1 MNVPGR
7 TWVKLLKPRS
17 LPSTAVRYPQ
27 RINTAVLLH
36 AKKTWNLSYP
46 LYYLLPLAS
55 YFTSLERYFGPQ
67 NSSASLHHVRA
78 AGLSGLSAPFPRL
91 WLGLAVPL
99 LQASWYASQL
109 FLFWSRL
116 LQIMLNFPAML
127 PGHLYCFSGR
137 LWSRLAIHGCG

>member
-1 MNVPGR
+1 M
-7 TWVKLLKPRS
+7 
-17 LPSTAVRYPQ
+17 Q
-27 RINTAVLLH
+27 RPPEIFLILFIIFYHWLVT
-36 AKKTWNLSYP
+36 SYC
-46 LYYLLPLAS
+46 S
-55 YFTSLERYFGPQ
+55 SIIFGPQ
-67 NSSASLHHVRA
+67 KSSASLHHARA

-116 LQIMLNFPAML
+116 LQIMLNFPVML

-137 LWSRLAIHGCG
+137 LWSRLAIHGCE